1 MWVNLAVIF
10 CTILLGLIY
19 MQSEKIVQYKNNS
32 VVVATRIHSDR
43 KLYIILIS
51 ILLALQSGLRNVAVG
66 ADTYAYY
73 EWFERVKLTT
83 WEQIIYSVKE
93 YYQFGISKDPG
104 YEVFQKIVQLFIGN
118 YQIYLIFIA
127 LILFTSLGFF
137 IYYNTWYISEVM
149 FAFVLYSVLFYST
162 YSITALRQSI
172 VAAATLWGFELIKRK
187 KLIPFILTLLIA
199 STLHKSVLIFLP
211 IYFIANFKKT
221 KLIYTASVLIFPLVM
236 IYRRQVSYFL
246 ALVSG
251 SENYMQFALSDYKA
265 GTPTFTALMILV
277 IVFGWIFMKK
287 ALKFYP
293 SLFPIYNA
301 MALAFVFTPLTW
313 VDPSLMR
320 VVIYFS
326 IFILLF
332 IPKIIETATL
342 NNTKL
347 RTAIYISMYVIL
359 IFLVIRGGGEYKF
372 FWQEMQLGEN
382 YD

>member
-19 MQSEKIVQYKNNS
+19 MQSEKIVQYKNKS

-187 KLIPFILTLLIA
+187 KLIPFILILLIA

-211 IYFIANFKKT
+211 FYFIANFKKT
-221 KLIYTASVLIFPLVM
+221 KFIYSAAVLVFPVVM
-236 IYRRQVSYFL
+236 IYRRSVAYFIAL
-246 ALVSG
+246 ASG

-265 GTPTFTALMILV
+265 GTPTFTVLMILV
-277 IVFGWIFMKK
+277 IVFGWIFMKD
-287 ALKFYP
+287 ALKLKP
-293 SLFPIYNA
+293 SLSRVYNA
-301 MALAFVFTPLTW
+301 MALAFVLTPLTW
-313 VDPSLMR
+313 VDPNLMR

-326 IFILLF
+326 IFMLLF